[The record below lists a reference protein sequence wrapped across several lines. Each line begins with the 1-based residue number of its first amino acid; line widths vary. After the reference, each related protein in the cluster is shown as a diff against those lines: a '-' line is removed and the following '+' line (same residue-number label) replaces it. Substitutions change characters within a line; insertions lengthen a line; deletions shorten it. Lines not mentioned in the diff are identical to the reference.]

1 MQTTINNCRLSSFR
15 LSGAAVFWTL
25 TNSKQTNTDSARILD
40 ELIRKI
46 PVFPFS
52 GGVFDIDQ
60 QTNTD
65 SARILDD
72 LIKKI
77 PLKEVSL
84 SLSKWLPVQALPE
97 EKLSHRVPRVQPL
110 LARPQGL
117 PRYTILILTIE

>member
-40 ELIRKI
+40 ELIKKI

-77 PLKEVSL
+77 PLKEV
-84 SLSKWLPVQALPE
+84 KNVFHGGAHVWAPEALDVNLKYNLFKE
-97 EKLSHRVPRVQPL
+97 IKEFNNSF
-110 LARPQGL
+110 
-117 PRYTILILTIE
+117 